1 MKAVENIQFVIYTDK
16 WPNTYLYPPVYV
28 TYIKPEFHVQ
38 HLSKKKRFS
47 MRCRRS
53 RMLETGVAAIGCF
66 HWCQSIPVWPS
77 FHEEIH
83 FCGLV

>member
-38 HLSKKKRFS
+38 HLSKKKDFPWD
-47 MRCRRS
+47 
-53 RMLETGVAAIGCF
+53 V
-66 HWCQSIPVWPS
+66 
-77 FHEEIH
+77 EEAE
-83 FCGLV
+83 CWKRV